1 MDARRGYVMRARA
14 AAVEDTRRRI
24 LRAVWELGRE
34 TMSVEIVL
42 ADVADRAGVTVRTV
56 LRHFGSRDGLFAAA
70 LEFVRT
76 ELLRAREVPPGED
89 PRAAVSALFDE
100 YEDVGDWVINM
111 LGQENTVPG
120 VRRITERGRAMHREW
135 VQQAFDPSRRGGHAW
150 EEQVDLLV
158 VATDVYTWKLLRRDR
173 GLARSAAEG
182 RMNTL
187 VRAVLAAT
195 T

>member
-1 MDARRGYVMRARA
+1 MRARA

-42 ADVADRAGVTVRTV
+42 ADVAERAGVTVRTV

-70 LEFVRT
+70 LEFVQT
-76 ELLRAREVPPGED
+76 ELLCAREVPAGGD
-89 PRAAVSALFDE
+89 TRSAVSALFDE
-100 YEDVGDWVINM
+100 YEDIGDWVITM
-111 LGQENTVPG
+111 LGQENTVPE
-120 VRRITERGRAMHREW
+120 VRRITDRGRAMHREW
-135 VQQAFDPSRRGGHAW
+135 VQQAFDPFRRGDQLA

-173 GLARSAAEG
+173 GLDRTTAED
-182 RMNTL
+182 RVDTL
-187 VRAVLAAT
+187 VHAVLADT